1 MRAASGSSPVR
12 IGLATTVILLVACEA
27 PTRLDAPSPPLPY
40 GQLEPRGIVRLAA
53 GDSARFTFVRIDPT
67 DGSRT
72 TIAGAAFASSD
83 PEVATVDALGQVRS
97 TGEGYARIVARTDSF
112 ADSVWVHRALET
124 APAEV
129 FDLEFAPS
137 VPEARRRNARR
148 AARRWAELLHD
159 SLTTVSL
166 DVPGGT
172 CGFGVTWP
180 TDIRDEA
187 RRLRVLIMTSP
198 MSVAAGSSVC
208 VRRAV
213 GIPALSFILVSTDP
227 VNAVIDDAW
236 WDRIFLHEF
245 GHALG
250 LVADLTVP
258 PGGQLASPAMLIGF
272 RHDHGRDGVLS
283 YDQRAHWIGLRGDIM
298 DGETGTNAAVIGR
311 TTLGRLFDMGYA
323 VRLQQS
329 GPLDLARIP

>member
-1 MRAASGSSPVR
+1 MNAASKAALR
-12 IGLATTVILLVACEA
+12 IGLATALMLVASCDE
-27 PTRLDAPSPPLPY
+27 PTRIDAPPPLPLPY
-40 GQLEPRGIVRLAA
+40 AQLEPRGIVRLVA
-53 GDSARFTFVRIDPT
+53 GDSVRLTFVRIDPA

-72 TIAGAAFASSD
+72 TIAGARFASSD
-83 PEVATVDALGQVRS
+83 PEVATVDSLGQVRS

-112 ADSVWVHRALET
+112 ADSVWLHRALEET
-124 APAEV
+124 PAEV
-129 FDLEFAPS
+129 FDLEFAAD

-159 SLTTVSL
+159 SLTADSL

-172 CGFGVTWP
+172 CGHRVMWP
-180 TDIRDEA
+180 TDIRGEV
-187 RRLRVLIMTSP
+187 RRPRVLIMMSP
-198 MSVAAGSSVC
+198 MAVAAGSSVC
-208 VRRAV
+208 VRRPA
-213 GIPALSFILVSTDP
+213 GIPSLSFILVSTDP
-227 VNAVIDDAW
+227 VNATIDDAW

-258 PGGQLASPAMLIGF
+258 PGGRLGSPAMVIGF

-283 YDQRAHWIGLRGDIM
+283 YDPRGHWIGLRGDIM
-298 DGETGTNAAVIGR
+298 DGETGTNAAVVGR
-311 TTLGRLFDMGYA
+311 TTLGRLLDMGYA
-323 VRLQQS
+323 VRLRQS